1 MLGSTLVAE
10 LRKEGR
16 RKEEGGGSGGDG
28 GRREQEAKE
37 AVEESVS
44 VAHSRLAFECEVN
57 EERQDQY
64 MRRIRMQ

>member
-16 RKEEGGGSGGDG
+16 RKEGGGGSVGDG
-28 GRREQEAKE
+28 GRREQESKE

-44 VAHSRLAFECEVN
+44 VAHYRLALECVLN

-64 MRRIRMQ
+64 MR